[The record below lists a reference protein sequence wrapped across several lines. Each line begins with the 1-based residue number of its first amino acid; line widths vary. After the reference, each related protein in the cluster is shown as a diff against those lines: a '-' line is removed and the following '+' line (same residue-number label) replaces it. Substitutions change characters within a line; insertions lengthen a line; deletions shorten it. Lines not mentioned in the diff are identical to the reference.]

1 MKKKRTRGAQAEN
14 QNASKKE
21 KGGYVQREKRF
32 SQRLD
37 VALCRRIDAYK
48 HEHKLTE
55 KEFLLYAISLVLGD
69 V

>member
-1 MKKKRTRGAQAEN
+1 MKKRTRGAQAEN

-21 KGGYVQREKRF
+21 KGGYVEKEQRF
-32 SQRLD
+32 SQRLEPD
-37 VALCRRIDAYK
+37 LCRRIDEYK
-48 HEHKLTE
+48 EQHNLTE

>member
-1 MKKKRTRGAQAEN
+1 MKRKRGGQKKN

-21 KGGYVQREKRF
+21 KGGYVQREQRF

-37 VALCRRIDAYK
+37 IVLCRRIDSYK
-48 HEHKLTE
+48 KEHNMSE
-55 KEFLLYAISLVLGD
+55 KAFLLYAFSLVLGD